1 MNIYWIT
8 KKQILFFFAIFF
20 FLCVGI
26 SICFFIFAEQEV
38 PSINTSS
45 ISLEDTQ
52 SKIDALYTN
61 PEKVAYLTFDDGPT
75 KVATPI
81 ILDILKEE
89 KVFATFFVIGS
100 RVEEFPNIV
109 KRTYEEGH
117 FIANHS
123 YSHQNTKLYQ
133 SKTSF
138 LNEIQKTDE
147 AIAKALGLPSYQSH
161 LFRFPNGS
169 HTSDYAVAK
178 KNAKLYLKEIGY
190 YYVDWNA
197 LNNDSMQKYS
207 SSELLQNL
215 KNSCKGK
222 NTLVILMHDTV
233 DVSKSYTALQESIQF
248 LKQEGYSFATFSS
261 FFSDNSSF

>member
-1 MNIYWIT
+1 MKIYGIT
-8 KKQILFFFAIFF
+8 KKQILFFFIIFF

-26 SICFFIFAEQEV
+26 SCFFIFAKEE
-38 PSINTSS
+38 PSVKSTSS
-45 ISLEDTQ
+45 VSLEDMQ
-52 SKIDALYTN
+52 SKIDALYMGT
-61 PEKVAYLTFDDGPT
+61 EKIAYLTFDDGPT

-89 KVFATFFVIGS
+89 NVLATFFVIGS
-100 RVEEFPNIV
+100 RVEEFPDIV
-109 KRTYEEGH
+109 KRAYEEGH

-138 LNEIQKTDE
+138 LSEIQKTDE
-147 AIAKALGLPSYQSH
+147 AIAKALDLPSYSSH

-178 KNAKLYLKEIGY
+178 KNAKLYLQEIGY

-197 LNNDSMQKYS
+197 LNNDSIQKYS

-215 KNSCKGK
+215 KKSCKGK
-222 NTLVILMHDTV
+222 HTLVILMHDTV

>member
-1 MNIYWIT
+1 MLDVVAF
-8 KKQILFFFAIFF
+8 LFLLGRNLVLKVLLVFPWKIR
-20 FLCVGI
+20 G
-26 SICFFIFAEQEV
+26 
-38 PSINTSS
+38 
-45 ISLEDTQ
+45 

-61 PEKVAYLTFDDGPT
+61 LEKMAYLTFDDGPT

-89 KVFATFFVIGS
+89 NVLATFFVIGS
-100 RVEEFPNIV
+100 HVEEFPDIV
-109 KRTYEEGH
+109 KRAYEEGH

-147 AIAKALGLPSYQSH
+147 AIAKALGLPSYSSH

-222 NTLVILMHDTV
+222 HTLVILMHDTI